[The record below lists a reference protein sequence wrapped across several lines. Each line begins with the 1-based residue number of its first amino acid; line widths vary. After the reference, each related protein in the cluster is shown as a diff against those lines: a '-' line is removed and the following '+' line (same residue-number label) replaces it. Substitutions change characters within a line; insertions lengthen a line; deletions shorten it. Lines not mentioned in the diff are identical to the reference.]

1 MEASL
6 GMMNAGVATVGASC
20 SDRLY
25 RLSVDRAAATA
36 ESRSSR
42 AALPGAR
49 NGRAGPDLLALVLV
63 LAPVPKDDDVDEGM
77 KRKTGGLGGRS
88 KEPLRPKMLRE
99 DREDRDRVGEGVAG
113 VSGREADIEDGDGE
127 SRASHEE
134 AREDSEAVSESES
147 GRDGERSGVAGVVGT
162 VGTVPDVTLAP
173 PSGTTVMVLL
183 LGIDRRRVAERRGG
197 VTGPV
202 G

>member
-25 RLSVDRAAATA
+25 KLSVDRAAATA

-63 LAPVPKDDDVDEGM
+63 PRDNDVDEGM

-88 KEPLRPKMLRE
+88 KEPLRPRMLRE

-173 PSGTTVMVLL
+173 PSGTTAMVLL